1 MFWAYLTKTQKD
13 KIVCNLII
21 SYKKDYLYIYE
32 YKNQKGQRKLQTM
45 MILFTTLIVVMV
57 SQVYTIIKIYQII
70 HLKYVQSIIH

>member
-32 YKNQKGQRKLQTM
+32 YKNQKGQRKL
-45 MILFTTLIVVMV
+45 
-57 SQVYTIIKIYQII
+57 
-70 HLKYVQSIIH
+70 

>member
-1 MFWAYLTKTQKD
+1 
-13 KIVCNLII
+13 
-21 SYKKDYLYIYE
+21 
-32 YKNQKGQRKLQTM
+32 